1 MTTNNLRLRLSL
13 LLLRYSVALV
23 FVMWT
28 IDKIIRTD
36 HAAGVFAHFY
46 FLKDIAPMLMKSIGI
61 LELLLIAAFLI
72 GWKRR
77 ATYGLIVIFHGISTI
92 SSFRQFT
99 DPFTGTN
106 LLFFASWPM
115 LAAAIALYLLREED
129 TLLTA
134 NR

>member
-1 MTTNNLRLRLSL
+1 MVTNNLRLRLSL

-28 IDKIIRTD
+28 IDKIIRTE
-36 HAAGVFAHFY
+36 HAAGVFSHFY
-46 FLKDIAPMLMKSIGI
+46 FLKDVAPTLMKSIGI

-72 GWKRR
+72 GWKKR
-77 ATYGLIVIFHGISTI
+77 ATYGLIAVFHCISTV
-92 SSFRQFT
+92 SSYRQFA
-99 DPFTGTN
+99 DPFSGTN

-129 TLLTA
+129 TLLA
-134 NR
+134 VKR